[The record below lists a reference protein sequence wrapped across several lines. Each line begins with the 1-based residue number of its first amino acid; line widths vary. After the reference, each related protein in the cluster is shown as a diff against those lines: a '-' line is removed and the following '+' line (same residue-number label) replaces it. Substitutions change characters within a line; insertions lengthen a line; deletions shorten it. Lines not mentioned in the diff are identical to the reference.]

1 MKKVSSVHNTMCVS
15 LRSMF
20 NRHHWAFSLRI
31 WENSIFSFSFGVLAS
46 WVRIGKHGL
55 FVTTKPRFSVREG
68 YKKALK
74 VGKFY
79 FELL

>member
-1 MKKVSSVHNTMCVS
+1 
-15 LRSMF
+15 MF

-31 WENSIFSFSFGVLAS
+31 WEKPVFSFSFGTLVS

-55 FVTTKPRFSVREG
+55 LVTTKPRFSVREG
-68 YKKALK
+68 YRKALK